1 MRCGLDNF
9 EMKTKRKVLI
19 TGASRGIGKSIAESF
34 IKSEYEVFVGYNKSK
49 REAEELAIKPNVHA
63 ININIGS
70 TKSVNNAFDIIESS
84 HGFIDILVNNAG
96 ISQLKSFE
104 DLDDEDWINMLSI
117 NLIGAFR
124 CSKRA
129 LIKMRKNKYGKIIN
143 ISSVGGQWGG
153 VHQVHYAASK
163 AALINLTKSIAKK
176 YSKYGIFTNAIAPGL
191 VETDMTKD
199 ELSNIDRQ
207 DLENKIPL
215 GRLGETSEI
224 ASLVLFLAQ
233 DGSYITGQTL
243 NINGGIY
250 SNG

>member
-1 MRCGLDNF
+1 
-9 EMKTKRKVLI
+9 MKIKRKVLI
-19 TGASRGIGKSIAESF
+19 TGASRGIGKAIAESF

-49 REAEELAIKPNVHA
+49 KEAEALAIKPNAHA
-63 ININIGS
+63 INIDVSS
-70 TKSVNNAFDIIESS
+70 TKSVNKAFDTIESS

-96 ISQLKSFE
+96 ISQIKSFE
-104 DLDDEDWINMLSI
+104 DLEDEDWINMLSI

-143 ISSVGGQWGG
+143 ISSLGGQWGG
-153 VHQVHYAASK
+153 IHQVHYAASK

-176 YSKYGIFTNAIAPGL
+176 YSKDGICTNAIAPGL

-207 DLENKIPL
+207 DLESQIPL
-215 GRLGETSEI
+215 GRLGEPSEI

-250 SNG
+250 FNG